1 MKEPV
6 TGPLPPDRLELLL
19 PTLRHLAE
27 MVAKNSD
34 LSREELNLLLM
45 GVGLDEEW
53 ALDELERWV
62 KILKAAREANDA
74 GKREMAQRALMLR
87 GIPEA
92 AAMLAVSIAAEG
104 KKEQLSQRLI
114 VSVERLDLGL
124 LSPGQGATVEFEVQ
138 GGPGRV
144 FVESDYV
151 RVEPQEFG
159 TGVTRIRVEV
169 KPMSVGVLLTKL
181 RLVTAGETV
190 EVPLVAQWEDE
201 PLSIAPSSQEAS
213 MVVSDSGIDLS
224 GVATAPKVSVPSV
237 AKGVWREVATLKGH
251 RDRVWSVTFSPD
263 GKFLASG
270 SWDNTVKVWEVGSWR
285 EVATLKGHEDRVYSV
300 TFSPDGKFLASGS
313 DDKTVKVWRDKK
325 VKVWKVGIGS
335 WRGVATLKGHED
347 RVWSVTFSP
356 DGKFL
361 ASGSYDNTVKVWE
374 VGSWREVATLKGH
387 EDWVFSV
394 TFSPDGKF
402 LASGSRYKTVKVWDV
417 GSWREVATLKGHRD
431 HLWSVTFSP
440 DGKFL
445 ASGSRDKTVKVWD
458 VGSWREVAT
467 LKGHEGVASVS
478 FSPDGKF
485 LASGSWDTTVKVW
498 EVGG

>member
-114 VSVERLDLGL
+114 VSVERLDLGV

-190 EVPLVAQWEDE
+190 EVPLVAQWQDE

-224 GVATAPKVSVPSV
+224 GVAAAPKVSVPSV
-237 AKGVWREVATLKGH
+237 AKGVWREVATLIVHEGV
-251 RDRVWSVTFSPD
+251 VWSVSFSPD

-270 SWDNTVKVWEVGSWR
+270 SWDNTVKVWEVGNWR
-285 EVATLKGHEDRVYSV
+285 EVVTLRHGD
-300 TFSPDGKFLASGS
+300 F
-313 DDKTVKVWRDKK
+313 
-325 VKVWKVGIGS
+325 
-335 WRGVATLKGHED
+335 
-347 RVWSVTFSP
+347 VWSVTFSP

-361 ASGSYDNTVKVWE
+361 ASGSSDNTAKVWE
-374 VGSWREVATLKGH
+374 IRSWREVATLSEHKG
-387 EDWVFSV
+387 
-394 TFSPDGKF
+394 
-402 LASGSRYKTVKVWDV
+402 
-417 GSWREVATLKGHRD
+417 
-431 HLWSVTFSP
+431 
-440 DGKFL
+440 
-445 ASGSRDKTVKVWD
+445 
-458 VGSWREVAT
+458 
-467 LKGHEGVASVS
+467 GVLSVS

-485 LASGSWDTTVKVW
+485 LASGSWDYTVKVW
-498 EVGG
+498 EVGSWQEVTTLSGHKGDVNSVSFSPDRKFLASGSHDNTVKVWEIGSWREVVTLRGHGDSVNSVSFSPDGEFLASGSRDTTVKIWQVGRWKEVATLSGHRDDVWSVSFSPDGKSLASGSADETVKLWEVGG

>member
-190 EVPLVAQWEDE
+190 EVPLVAQWEDKS
-201 PLSIAPSSQEAS
+201 LSIVSSSQEA
-213 MVVSDSGIDLS
+213 VEVPSDVRVDL
-224 GVATAPKVSVPSV
+224 GDVPTAPKVSVPSV
-237 AKGVWREVATLKGH
+237 AKGVWLEVATLKGH
-251 RDRVWSVTFSPD
+251 EGSVWSVTFSPD

-270 SWDNTVKVWEVGSWR
+270 SEDYTVKVWEVGSWR
-285 EVATLKGHEDRVYSV
+285 EVATLKGHGSVVKSV

-313 DDKTVKVWRDKK
+313 WD
-325 VKVWKVGIGS
+325 
-335 WRGVATLKGHED
+335 
-347 RVWSVTFSP
+347 
-356 DGKFL
+356 
-361 ASGSYDNTVKVWE
+361 
-374 VGSWREVATLKGH
+374 
-387 EDWVFSV
+387 
-394 TFSPDGKF
+394 
-402 LASGSRYKTVKVWDV
+402 KTVKVWDV
-417 GSWREVATLKGHRD
+417 GSWREVATLKGHEGDVYSVTFSPDGKFLASGSWDKTVKVWEVGRWREVAT
-431 HLWSVTFSP
+431 LRVREGSVESVTFSP

-445 ASGSRDKTVKVWD
+445 ASGSRDKTVKVWE

-467 LKGHEGVASVS
+467 LKGHEGWVNSVT

-485 LASGSWDTTVKVW
+485 LASGSWDKTVKVW
-498 EVGG
+498 VGG